1 MTSAACGTPKSK
13 KEREKMTM
21 KKRILSLV
29 LTLALCMGLAPAAW
43 AATTTQAVHNTSKI
57 YVDGTELQMAA
68 YTINQSN
75 YFKLRDLAYVLSGTG
90 KQFNVSWDSARGA
103 VEIQTGRAY
112 TPSGQEMTPVA
123 QTGAA
128 VPSLGAFVCDGQEIR
143 LTAYQI
149 GGNNFVK
156 LRDVG
161 ALLDFAVEWDAATG
175 AIAIDSS
182 KGYTPDPSRVLSQA
196 AREALAEM
204 TYYGDRSK
212 CQMSKA
218 QIEAY
223 AQTVRSFPDVHMEV
237 EGISP
242 TELDVFL
249 ADFEDNGNPYLVIVR
264 PAPGVGYYQ
273 PVVYSYINNQVQEVV
288 ACFNGSAATTEL
300 EKLKDGHFL
309 CLSTESDGHTR
320 WTTGSFVLFDGGL
333 AEIPAPGE
341 NQTVYDRTF
350 SDLCH
355 PGFEENPNCQN
366 SYEAAE
372 SLMKA
377 AGYSAPKTAQMAQ
390 AMLNIMDQ
398 FEKGK
403 APSGLV
409 CPFEYGGLNA
419 GDPVDLTYARLLDLN
434 GDGVQELIIGSGKS
448 TQNGFIF
455 QWVDGELRG
464 FQTPYGYDGTVD
476 LVREKSTGEYAVH
489 LEEAQNPNQNFYLFL
504 DRTDAF
510 NNPTCE
516 MPFDYPE
523 YPRLS
528 AEHEANLA
536 RYELVE
542 PMVTWDTNT
551 GSFIFYKDAVAET
564 RAALTQML
572 LGQ

>member
-1 MTSAACGTPKSK
+1 MTSAARGTPKSK

-29 LTLALCMGLAPAAW
+29 FTLALCMGLAPAAW
-43 AATTTQAVHNTSKI
+43 AATTTQAVHNTSQI
-57 YVDGTELQMAA
+57 YVDGKELQMAA

-112 TPSGQEMTPVA
+112 TPSGQEMTPAV
-123 QTGAA
+123 QTGTA
-128 VPSLGAFVCDGQEIR
+128 VPSLGTFVCDGEEIR

-161 ALLDFAVEWDAATG
+161 ALLDFAVEWNAASG

-182 KGYTPDPSRVLSQA
+182 KSYTPDPSRVLSQA

-237 EGISP
+237 DGISP

-288 ACFNGSAATTEL
+288 SCFNGSAATTEL

-309 CLSTESDGHTR
+309 CLSTESDGYTR
-320 WTTGSFVLFDGGL
+320 WITSSYVLFDGGL

-366 SYEAAE
+366 GYEAAE

-377 AGYSAPKTAQMAQ
+377 AGYSAPKDNQMAR
-390 AMLNIMDQ
+390 AMLDVMSQFDQ
-398 FEKGK
+398 GEMPRGLEQPFRDVFY
-403 APSGLV
+403 APEDSETKL
-409 CPFEYGGLNA
+409 L
-419 GDPVDLTYARLLDLN
+419 YAKLQDMN
-434 GDGVQELIIGSGKS
+434 GDGVQELIVVADAYSGV
-448 TQNGFIF
+448 NGFVF
-455 QWVDGELRG
+455 QWVNGALRG
-464 FQTPYGYDGTVD
+464 LRTPNGLDANFN
-476 LVREKSTGEYAVH
+476 LLREKSSGDYA
-489 LEEAQNPNQNFYLFL
+489 LQMIETQNPGVSYIIFL
-504 DRTDAF
+504 DRTDYF
-510 NNPTCE
+510 SG
-516 MPFDYPE
+516 F
-523 YPRLS
+523 S
-528 AEHEANLA
+528 AEFPDGKA
-536 RYELVE
+536 RFARAMAGYESETLLPVTAFE
-542 PMVTWDTNT
+542 PQNAAI
-551 GSFIFYKDAVAET
+551 SET